1 MNLPAPIVPSS
12 EVSLIDQRAVALG
25 CDIGELMERAG
36 AAICA
41 HVREHYPAST
51 VLICCGPGNNGGDG
65 YVAARLLAERG
76 QSVAIWPVSE
86 AKSTLCKQQ
95 AQSLPK
101 NVHVITSPNELTQVD
116 LIIDAILG
124 AGSTGHLRHHI
135 KQALDALRHI
145 DCPVLA
151 VDIPTGSESGEA
163 LDCAHTIT
171 FQVAKQALHNIPHT
185 VVDIGIPSAAYCD
198 TSSSLM
204 QLFPR
209 HQRNSHKGNNGSVFC
224 LSGWQY
230 PGARHYSSMAALRSG
245 CDLIHCWVR
254 PQDQIDHAC
263 IRQEI
268 GQSQLA
274 NVIERSDVL
283 LIGPGMGRTHK
294 TIIEECFQI
303 ARDYEKPC
311 VIDADAIHQLK
322 FHLRSNRHPP
332 VLITPHR
339 GELAA
344 LLSKRE
350 IQEAD
355 IHELAQANKVI
366 LAKAAVDFISDG
378 QQWQRNPY
386 GNPRMAVGG
395 TGDILA
401 GMCAGLIA
409 RGLSLFDAAR
419 LAAYWSCSSADRLW
433 HSHGPTYVPDDI
445 INELG
450 IVLRDE
456 LSAFNAWPPHL

>member
-12 EVSLIDQRAVALG
+12 EVSLIDQRALALG

-41 HVREHYPAST
+41 HVREHYPQSQ

-76 QSVAIWPVSE
+76 QQVAVWPISE
-86 AKSTLCKQQ
+86 AKSALCKQQ
-95 AQSLPK
+95 AQALPES
-101 NVHVITSPNELTQVD
+101 VRIISAPNELTQVD
-116 LIIDAILG
+116 VIIDAILG
-124 AGSTGHLRHHI
+124 AGSNGPLRHHI

-145 DCPVLA
+145 DCPALA
-151 VDIPTGSESGEA
+151 VDIPTGCESGEA

-171 FQVAKQALHNIPHT
+171 FQVSKQPLHQLPHT

-198 TSSSLM
+198 TSQTVM

-224 LSGWQY
+224 LSGWQF
-230 PGARHYSSMAALRSG
+230 PGARHFCSMAALRSG

-254 PQDQIDHAC
+254 AQDQIDHAC
-263 IRQEI
+263 VRHEENS
-268 GQSQLA
+268 SQLA
-274 NVIERSDVL
+274 ELIQRSDVL
-283 LIGPGMGRTHK
+283 LIGPGMGRQHK
-294 TIIEECFQI
+294 QIIEECFQI

-332 VLITPHR
+332 TLITPHR

-350 IQEAD
+350 IQEHD
-355 IHELAQANKVI
+355 IHAFAHSNKVL
-366 LAKAAVDFISDG
+366 LAKGAVDFITDG

-401 GMCAGLIA
+401 GLCAGLIA

-419 LAAYWSCSSADRLW
+419 VAAFWSCTSADRLW
-433 HSHGPTYVPDDI
+433 QEQGPTYLPDDI
-445 INELG
+445 LDSLG
-450 IVLRDE
+450 PNLRDL
-456 LSAFNAWPPHL
+456 LSALSAWPPRL